1 MVGPRR
7 VVEDETR
14 LSSTLSSNHKMPRM
28 VKLKEEAEVEDP
40 PPKRK
45 TMKRWIVK
53 KRTAVSFGSQDPS
66 FVVVVSVADVCM
78 VNVWLKDL
86 FCGDFAACIYQSK
99 SSWWWILKKRHESTT
114 SRKTMPSNWREA
126 MSPRGQWPKIWM
138 DVVLVVVERPSSP

>member
-14 LSSTLSSNHKMPRM
+14 LSSTLSSNHKMTKM

-45 TMKRWIVK
+45 TMKRWIAT

-66 FVVVVSVADVCM
+66 FVVVVSVGDV
-78 VNVWLKDL
+78 
-86 FCGDFAACIYQSK
+86 
-99 SSWWWILKKRHESTT
+99 
-114 SRKTMPSNWREA
+114 
-126 MSPRGQWPKIWM
+126 
-138 DVVLVVVERPSSP
+138 